1 MGGIGGESLQGLIR
15 EPEWGLRGFRK
26 LSHPSFGP
34 QPWGLALMQFQVEA
48 IRRGMGPL
56 ALGYLHPRTIHGFHM
71 SPHRLSLGEWG
82 TPNVHES
89 QGRGLPPPHSA
100 VHSRERTDSTV
111 NRGWACGTRCC
122 KQPQTEP
129 GVKLLKCLRVGGQV
143 ANSFPFPVTRVL
155 GLFRSNCFPHT

>member
-1 MGGIGGESLQGLIR
+1 MGTEGIPEAVSPLLWPPTLGAGADAIPGGGNKAGDGAPHSWL
-15 EPEWGLRGFRK
+15 PAPK
-26 LSHPSFGP
+26 NH
-34 QPWGLALMQFQVEA
+34 
-48 IRRGMGPL
+48 
-56 ALGYLHPRTIHGFHM
+56 HGFHM

-100 VHSRERTDSTV
+100 VHSRERTDGTV